1 MPVTLREIGS
11 ERARAAPTHA
21 QAVEVTGAS
30 RLLYVSGQIPV
41 SAESRVPE
49 GFADQARLVWAKLFA
64 QLEAAWMELENLV
77 KVTVFLSDRR
87 PIADYRAT
95 RDAML
100 GGRRIGVTCIVCNSF
115 DPAWLLEIEAVAAA

>member
-1 MPVTLREIGS
+1 
-11 ERARAAPTHA
+11 
-21 QAVEVTGAS
+21 VEVTGAS

-100 GGRRIGVTCIVCNSF
+100 CGRRIGVTCIVCNSF